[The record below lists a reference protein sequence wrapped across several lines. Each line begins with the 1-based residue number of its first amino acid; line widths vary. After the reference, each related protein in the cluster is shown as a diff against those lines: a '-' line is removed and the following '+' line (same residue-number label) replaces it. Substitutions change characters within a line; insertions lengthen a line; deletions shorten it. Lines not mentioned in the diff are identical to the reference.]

1 MFAISQISQTG
12 KLNLKTKRAYHKQNT
27 TYDTLFV
34 VLLCLFHLAQQL
46 FLSVIQR
53 GWQLH
58 VVCNHQIAK
67 CSVTTVASF
76 STNPNL
82 GSVLRSRLNLEF
94 DFRTI
99 AQSDNPLATQQGRIH
114 IDVYVHLHFSCALTH
129 ILRAIFRSATKAI
142 KDQEHIHTVIDNNTN
157 VPDRSEC
164 IFGKGPSPVPE
175 MVKSAKLLT
184 AMGADVIIIGCNTAH
199 YFLPEVQKQVKTP
212 FINMIEET
220 AKFCAEEGYRT
231 LGLLASAGTCAS
243 GIYKKE
249 FDKLGMTL
257 LHPEEAEQEII
268 HEMIYEGVKATNYNY
283 DATPAQNV
291 LRAMEQRG
299 VEAFILGCT
308 EVPVAVQMYKLQGC
322 FVDATEVLAEK
333 AVAWAGGE
341 VISSLPRKG

>member
-1 MFAISQISQTG
+1 M
-12 KLNLKTKRAYHKQNT
+12 KTIGIMGGMGPMATVDLMQK
-27 TYDTLFV
+27 
-34 VLLCLFHLAQQL
+34 
-46 FLSVIQR
+46 VI
-53 GWQLH
+53 
-58 VVCNHQIAK
+58 V
-67 CSVTTVASF
+67 
-76 STNPNL
+76 
-82 GSVLRSRLNLEF
+82 
-94 DFRTI
+94 
-99 AQSDNPLATQQGRIH
+99 
-114 IDVYVHLHFSCALTH
+114 
-129 ILRAIFRSATKAI
+129 ATKAI
-142 KDQEHIHTVIDNNTN
+142 KDQEHIHSVIDNNTN
-157 VPDRSEC
+157 IPDRSEC

-175 MVKSAKLLT
+175 MVKSAERLT

-249 FDKLGMTL
+249 FEKLGMTL
-257 LHPEEAEQEII
+257 LNPEEAEQEII
-268 HEMIYEGVKATNYNY
+268 HEMIYDGVKATNYNY
-283 DATPAQNV
+283 DAAPAQNV

-341 VISSLPRKG
+341 VISSLPRRSKK

>member
-34 VLLCLFHLAQQL
+34 VLLCLLLRLFHLAQQL

-99 AQSDNPLATQQGRIH
+99 AQSDNTLATQQGRIH

-142 KDQEHIHTVIDNNTN
+142 KACTSRTAT
-157 VPDRSEC
+157 
-164 IFGKGPSPVPE
+164 
-175 MVKSAKLLT
+175 SAT
-184 AMGADVIIIGCNTAH
+184 A
-199 YFLPEVQKQVKTP
+199 KQVL
-212 FINMIEET
+212 EET
-220 AKFCAEEGYRT
+220 AESTTARTKIAE
-231 LGLLASAGTCAS
+231 
-243 GIYKKE
+243 
-249 FDKLGMTL
+249 
-257 LHPEEAEQEII
+257 
-268 HEMIYEGVKATNYNY
+268 
-283 DATPAQNV
+283 
-291 LRAMEQRG
+291 
-299 VEAFILGCT
+299 VEAL
-308 EVPVAVQMYKLQGC
+308 ER
-322 FVDATEVLAEK
+322 
-333 AVAWAGGE
+333 
-341 VISSLPRKG
+341 ISSC